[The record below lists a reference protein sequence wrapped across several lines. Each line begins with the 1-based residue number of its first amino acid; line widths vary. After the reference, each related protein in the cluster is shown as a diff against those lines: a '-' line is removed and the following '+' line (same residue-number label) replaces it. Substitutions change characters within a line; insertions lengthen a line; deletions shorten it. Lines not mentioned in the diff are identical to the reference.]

1 MEHVAHVLYAQD
13 RHKVDEI
20 RRGHA
25 FAHIALIVILACVL
39 YTVLGLIIN
48 VKILLPIAADMLK
61 NRHFFIY
68 GHVHK
73 CISTA
78 NKTLTKSFSDTYVV
92 RSSCDVSRV
101 TSTRNCWLFLLQ
113 RRPIITFDSLP
124 MLCFEKK

>member
-1 MEHVAHVLYAQD
+1 MLYAQD
-13 RHKVDEI
+13 RQKVDEI
-20 RRGHA
+20 RRGRA

-48 VKILLPIAADMLK
+48 VNMLLPIAADMLK

-92 RSSCDVSRV
+92 RSPYDVSSV
-101 TSTRNCWLFLLQ
+101 TSARNGWLFRL
-113 RRPIITFDSLP
+113 
-124 MLCFEKK
+124 